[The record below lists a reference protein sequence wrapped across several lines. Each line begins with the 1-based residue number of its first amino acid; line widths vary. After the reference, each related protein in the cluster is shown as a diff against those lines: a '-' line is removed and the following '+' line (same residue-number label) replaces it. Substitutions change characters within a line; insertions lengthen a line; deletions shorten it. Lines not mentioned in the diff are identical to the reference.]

1 MNHKNPYDYEN
12 YRLPVKQKFTLRDSL
27 ENASQMNAGY
37 GKEIGE
43 KQESPFKYH
52 PKKELAENQYED
64 FKYRFNQNKLN
75 QKLELIQMEQRFLT
89 QKAELL
95 KNQASLQR
103 GNQQLQKDIN
113 YNNPNDPYYQDEEE
127 RRIIDRYES
136 NFKVKNNKANN
147 NLNSQFEL
155 DQLLNG
161 QDDISPEKKK
171 RARFLDQDNYNNY
184 DMKSPNIFSGKS
196 VDRVQLLQYLKNGVI
211 QPNHLNQYFNYES
224 DQVFKFAQSPYNQI
238 NIEQKGR
245 LRNYES
251 AINLAASSIL
261 QDVIYFFYMK
271 QLICVFIQRYTY
283 SPFKKNDLVADK
295 LYKPHSG
302 FILKWDFVTE
312 LPFNVEKIKVNYG
325 FFQKGD
331 SLFTY
336 RSTEEQRNDL
346 VYRSTTHHYQTTSE
360 KSIRKCL
367 ISETLPIKNIKL
379 NAESVL
385 YFDLWIWEKN
395 NLSFPSIY
403 GWSILEMLADDL
415 SVNAGKFKMPLYS
428 KEYNPYLIYQ
438 TGIPYKS
445 DIVFLYL
452 TILSPDDEVRV
463 KSQTSLVE
471 QYIIP
476 KIHLKPQNKEIL
488 QKFKNETDR
497 KTFGRLHKKFQV
509 GEDSDDIYAQDES
522 LRKDILHNGLYQPQD
537 RPFNPKLQPN
547 NQPFVVEDISEIK
560 KPIENSRESQNKK
573 DSQNIQEYLQEM
585 DGSNN
590 TEYDINEKQMQQQ
603 QQQQNIQEL
612 SDNEKQIINQI
623 IFNENN
629 NQMYQELFYKQQ
641 EKFSEIKVIKS
652 SFSGVQDQFQREDL
666 IKEKKYFKTND
677 LNLHS
682 FLQRN
687 SNLSFL
693 FALSKIENLKLAVN
707 ILILRIRIFVLYG
720 EEMIYSRQDDQYYKV
735 NNEDNY
741 CEVDYIKH
749 IEFNFDF
756 QQLLQE
762 QKQYKKLRLFINFMD
777 VNNNQIG
784 WISQKL
790 IQKNDNYL
798 IPRTG
803 NIKQSLRS
811 FSNISEEYEQS
822 DILVDFVR
830 FFCILRIQINN
841 FQKYIKID
849 DIEDDT
855 NTKSLNNISQV
866 KKQILTFTL
875 KKIYNLEPKDQQFL
889 YSIQLKKDDQQNPDV
904 IINNQSYSEIIQDK
918 LIIDQKI
925 NNLEYTTLATQQ
937 IQVQKKDLRKL
948 FSFHNQNIF
957 LEVSLYS
964 QIPKKPPQLIGKG
977 EIPIIQNSENG
988 YQFFQETALQK
999 IEIKPASVQKNKQ
1012 NQIQVEFQIQFVKE
1026 HKKSLEFYSTQI
1038 GFNIKLN
1045 ELIDYQFPYFTYD
1058 ISVQVLK
1065 DQVFDNFG
1073 MLCQFQY
1080 PKQMRQTKKGT
1091 IQIKQNL
1098 LIPLNIEKLKQ
1109 EHSSQINSSLILIK
1123 IYTNT
1128 NNTNQLYGWCVH
1140 QLIKKDQFNIGDFK
1154 VQLLEPPVD
1163 EQQLLSTASLK
1174 KTKTKL
1180 SFSIQNCRLDDVD
1193 YLTKLASQK

>member
-1 MNHKNPYDYEN
+1 MNHKNPYDYDN
-12 YRLPVKQKFTLRDSL
+12 YRLPVKQTFTLRDSL
-27 ENASQMNAGY
+27 EKVSRIKGGY
-37 GKEIGE
+37 GKDNAE
-43 KQESPFKYH
+43 KIESPFKYH

-64 FKYRFNQNKLN
+64 FQNRFNQNKLN

-136 NFKVKNNKANN
+136 NFKVKNNKGNN

-171 RARFLDQDNYNNY
+171 KARFLDQDNYNNY
-184 DMKSPNIFSGKS
+184 DMKSPNIFQGKS

-211 QPNHLNQYFNYES
+211 QPTHLNQYFNYES
-224 DQVFKFAQSPYNQI
+224 DQVFKFAQSPYSQI

-261 QDVIYFFYMK
+261 QD
-271 QLICVFIQRYTY
+271 RYTY
-283 SPFKKNDLVADK
+283 SPYKKNDLVADK

-302 FILKWDFVTE
+302 FILNWDFVTE
-312 LPFNVEKIKVNYG
+312 LPFNIEKIKVNYG

-336 RSTEEQRNDL
+336 RNTEEQRNDL

-367 ISETLPIKNIKL
+367 ISESLPIKNIKL

-385 YFDLWIWEKN
+385 YFDLWIWEKY

-415 SVNAGKFKMPLYS
+415 SINSGKFKMPLYS

-488 QKFKNETDR
+488 QKFKSETDR
-497 KTFGRLHKKFQV
+497 RTFGRVQRKFQV
-509 GEDSDDIYAQDES
+509 RNDSDDIYAQDDP

-537 RPFNPKLQPN
+537 RPFNPKLQQN
-547 NQPFVVEDISEIK
+547 NQPFEVEDISEIK
-560 KPIENSRESQNKK
+560 KPLDNSIESQNKK
-573 DSQNIQEYLQEM
+573 DSQSIQEYFKEM
-585 DGSNN
+585 DPSSNAEQN
-590 TEYDINEKQMQQQ
+590 VNQQLAQQQ
-603 QQQQNIQEL
+603 QKIQEL
-612 SDNEKQIINQI
+612 TDNEEQIIHQI
-623 IFNENN
+623 ISNENDN
-629 NQMYQELFYKQQ
+629 WQYKQLFYRQQ

-666 IKEKKYFKTND
+666 LKDKKYFKTKNLD
-677 LNLHS
+677 LHNAL
-682 FLQRN
+682 LNKQN
-687 SNLSFL
+687 ISFL
-693 FALSKIENLKLAVN
+693 FALNKIQNLKLAVN
-707 ILILRIRIFVLYG
+707 ILILRIRIFILYG
-720 EEMIYSRQDDQYYKV
+720 EQVIYSRQDDQYYKV
-735 NNEDNY
+735 NNQENFY
-741 CEVDYIKH
+741 EIDYKKQ

-756 QQLLQE
+756 QQLLQD
-762 QKQYKKLRLFINFMD
+762 KRQYKKLRIFINFMD

-790 IQKNDNYL
+790 IQLNENYL
-798 IPRTG
+798 IPHNG
-803 NIKQSLRS
+803 NIKQMLRQ

-822 DILVDFVR
+822 DILVDF
-830 FFCILRIQINN
+830 F
-841 FQKYIKID
+841 IKLD
-849 DIEDDT
+849 QIEDDT
-855 NTKSLNNISQV
+855 ASKSLNNISQI
-866 KKQILTFTL
+866 KKQIFTFTF
-875 KKIYNLEPKDQQFL
+875 KKIYNLEPKDQQLL
-889 YSIQLKKDDQQNPDV
+889 YSIQLKKHDQQNPDIV
-904 IINNQSYSEIIQDK
+904 INNQSYSEIMQDK
-918 LIIDQKI
+918 LVIDQKI

-957 LEVSLYS
+957 LEISLYS

-977 EIPIIQNSENG
+977 EMPIIYNNETG
-988 YQFFQETALQK
+988 YQYFQEAALYK
-999 IEIKPASVQKNKQ
+999 IEIKPINMQKNKQ
-1012 NQIQVEFQIQFVKE
+1012 NQIYGDIIIQFVKE
-1026 HKKSLEFYSTQI
+1026 HKKSLEFYSTQS

-1045 ELIDYQFPYFTYD
+1045 ELIDYPYPYFTYD

-1073 MLCQFQY
+1073 MICQFQY

-1091 IQIKQNL
+1091 IQIKQNII
-1098 LIPLNIEKLKQ
+1098 IPLNIEKLIQ
-1109 EHSSQINSSLILIK
+1109 EHSSQFSSSLILIK

-1128 NNTNQLYGWCVH
+1128 NVYGWCVH
-1140 QLIKKDQFNIGDFK
+1140 QLIKKDLYNIGDFK
-1154 VQLLEPPVD
+1154 IQLVEPPID
-1163 EQQLLSTASLK
+1163 EQQLLTTNSLK

-1180 SFSIQNCRLDDVD
+1180 SFSLQNCRLDDQG
-1193 YLTKLASQK
+1193 YLAKLVSQK